1 MKRRKKNLLRV
12 EPEDVESL
20 LILSADGEVT
30 AITLEAF
37 RGDMDP
43 SVPPEVLSLKGVQSP
58 SEKLDF
64 IIKIYISN
72 TYNLSVHR
80 LVF

>member
-1 MKRRKKNLLRV
+1 M
-12 EPEDVESL
+12 ESL

-43 SVPPEVLSLKGVQSP
+43 SVPPEVLSLKRVQSS

-72 TYNLSVHR
+72 IYNLSVHR